1 MPRVAWRRLVEMLP
15 VVETKRLCK
24 YFKGVVALNEV
35 SVSISAGEVVG
46 LVGDNGAGKST
57 LVKILSGDLEPS
69 AGQVLID
76 GEPVHFRHPRDA
88 KKRQIETIYQDLAL
102 CENLDV
108 MENVFLGHESYR
120 NPILRLLDR
129 RRMYRETGELLD
141 RFGINIPSTREYV
154 MNLSGGQRQATA
166 LARVAKAGAR
176 LIILDEPT
184 AALDAAPQQTE
195 DVSTPQSL
203 EQAPDTWL
211 RLLIK
216 KLTQILAILFFY
228 CWRERRVGLIP
239 PAFSR
244 QEIFN
249 APPKLGCNVN
259 KDSFYSPFN
268 EVCEGNNHPVFA
280 KQ

>member
-1 MPRVAWRRLVEMLP
+1 MEALP
-15 VVETKRLCK
+15 AVETKGLSR

-35 SVSISAGEVVG
+35 SVSISPGEVVG

-76 GEPVHFRHPRDA
+76 GEEVHFRHPRDA

-102 CENLDV
+102 CENLDI

-120 NPILRLLDR
+120 NPLLRLLDR
-129 RRMYRETGELLD
+129 RRMYRETSQLLEELAI
-141 RFGINIPSTREYV
+141 RVPSTRELV

-184 AALDAAPQQTE
+184 AALGVNETRNLLDLVMRFKAQGKTIIIISHE
-195 DVSTPQSL
+195 MRDVFEVTDRIIVL
-203 EQAPDTWL
+203 KRGE
-211 RLLIK
+211 LIAD
-216 KLTQILAILFFY
+216 KLTSSTD
-228 CWRERRVGLIP
+228 P
-239 PAFSR
+239 D
-244 QEIFN
+244 EIVRYIIR
-249 APPKLGCNVN
+249 GR
-259 KDSFYSPFN
+259 D
-268 EVCEGNNHPVFA
+268 
-280 KQ
+280 

>member
-1 MPRVAWRRLVEMLP
+1 MPRVAWHRLVEMLP
-15 VVETKRLCK
+15 VVETKRLSK

-69 AGQVLID
+69 AGVVLID
-76 GEPVHFRHPRDA
+76 GEPVQFRHPRDA

-102 CENLDV
+102 CENLNV
-108 MENVFLGHESYR
+108 MDNVFLGHESYR
-120 NPILRLLDR
+120 NPVLRLLDR
-129 RRMYRETGELLD
+129 RRMYRETAELLD

-184 AALDAAPQQTE
+184 AALGVNETRNLLDLVMRFKQQGKTIIIISHE
-195 DVSTPQSL
+195 MRDVFEVTDRIIVL
-203 EQAPDTWL
+203 KRGELVAN
-211 RLLIK
+211 
-216 KLTQILAILFFY
+216 KLT
-228 CWRERRVGLIP
+228 EETDP
-239 PAFSR
+239 D
-244 QEIFN
+244 EIVRYIIR
-249 APPKLGCNVN
+249 GR
-259 KDSFYSPFN
+259 D
-268 EVCEGNNHPVFA
+268 
-280 KQ
+280 

>member
-1 MPRVAWRRLVEMLP
+1 MQAPP
-15 VVETKRLCK
+15 VVETRGLSR

-35 SVSISAGEVVG
+35 SISIHAGQVVG

-76 GEPVHFRHPRDA
+76 GGEVHFRHPRDA

-102 CENLDV
+102 CENLDI

-120 NPILRLLDR
+120 NPLLRLLDR
-129 RRMYRETGELLD
+129 RRMYRETSQLLEELAI
-141 RFGINIPSTREYV
+141 RVPSTRELV

-184 AALDAAPQQTE
+184 AALGVNETRNLLDLVMRFKQGGKTIIIISHE
-195 DVSTPQSL
+195 MRDVFEVTDRIIVLKRGELVADKMTAETNS
-203 EQAPDTWL
+203 D
-211 RLLIK
+211 
-216 KLTQILAILFFY
+216 
-228 CWRERRVGLIP
+228 
-239 PAFSR
+239 
-244 QEIFN
+244 EIVRYIIR
-249 APPKLGCNVN
+249 GR
-259 KDSFYSPFN
+259 D
-268 EVCEGNNHPVFA
+268 
-280 KQ
+280 